1 MKIKWEKNSISK
13 SLARQGKIKDE
24 DIIEKTQT
32 QNFPAEVATV
42 RIHRVNQKHPNVT
55 LHIRGKSRQRQYQ
68 YASGPHTYECA
79 ETCRVN
85 FGGEWQGKPHKAMDS
100 NGNLDERY
108 TWLDVHNAVEEV
120 KELMGM

>member
-13 SLARQGKIKDE
+13 SLAQQGKIKDE

-42 RIHRVNQKHPNVT
+42 RIHRVNQKYPHVT
-55 LHIRGKSRQRQYQ
+55 LHIRGKSKPRK
-68 YASGPHTYECA
+68 YAWMNGASYECA

-85 FGGEWQGKPHKAMDS
+85 FGGEWQGTPYKAMDS
-100 NGNLDERY
+100 NGNLDESY
-108 TWLDVHNAVEEV
+108 NWLDVHNAVEEI